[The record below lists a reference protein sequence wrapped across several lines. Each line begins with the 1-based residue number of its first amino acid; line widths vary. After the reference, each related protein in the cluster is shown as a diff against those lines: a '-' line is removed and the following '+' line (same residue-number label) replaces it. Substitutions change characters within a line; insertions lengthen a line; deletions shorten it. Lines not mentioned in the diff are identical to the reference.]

1 MSELLSLTAAV
12 IFENML
18 LLYFNVQALDEPGWN
33 FTVTQASSGAI
44 NASWLPLNVNS
55 SDSSDIYGYLVV
67 LHKLLSGTSDIHLL
81 DVAHNASS
89 STVVSGLRPNMKYQV
104 RAVALLRDRVSGK
117 ISLKTSESTEIQTA
131 VGGE

>member
-81 DVAHNASS
+81 DVAHNASL

>member
-1 MSELLSLTAAV
+1 MSELLSLKAAV

-67 LHKLLSGTSDIHLL
+67 LHKLLSGTSDINLL
-81 DVAHNASS
+81 DVAHNASL
-89 STVVSGLRPNMKYQV
+89 STLVSGLRPNMKYQV

-131 VGGE
+131 EGGE

>member
-81 DVAHNASS
+81 DVAHNASL

-104 RAVALLRDRVSGK
+104 RVVALLRDRVSGK

-131 VGGE
+131 EGGE

>member
-1 MSELLSLTAAV
+1 MSELLSLTAAF

-33 FTVTQASSGAI
+33 FTVTQANSGAI

-81 DVAHNASS
+81 DVAHNASL